1 MKINSFTSVFFRSLL
16 LRFILICPLLLF
28 IYGCPENWKN
38 ELGVY
43 TLCAYENNWKGN
55 ICVSPAY
62 DPYYDFWDIMNCGSS
77 SECAHSTSKRRL
89 NSEVNPHTI
98 LPIPDDGWKD
108 WNQFDFVFF
117 YGHNNMIVPPHPHD
131 WFSYSNYEGGT
142 WVHKSGYLDDIG
154 WGSTTNFDYYAIR
167 PIDYADELP
176 GALTYLYNEY
186 TSSLLGGMYDY
197 GGGGHFWRDHWY
209 DTAQLLVYDQLGD
222 NDLEWLILHGC
233 QAVITAN
240 EDGSYNPLGLSAF
253 HWVQGK
259 FHIVLGHYKSYYTS
273 DLQPLSGFAYDLKSG
288 VPIQTAYFDVDP
300 DNNTSAIASE
310 TSPFNWATS
319 IMATDRWGN
328 PGPDYS
334 DTSIFSQRWIVPMG
348 TVASHWD

>member
-1 MKINSFTSVFFRSLL
+1 MKKSLL
-16 LRFILICPLLLF
+16 PKLIILCLFLSF
-28 IYGCPENWKN
+28 IYGCPENWRN

-43 TLCAYENNWKGN
+43 TLCNYENNWKGN
-55 ICVSPAY
+55 VCVSSAY
-62 DPYYDFWDIMNCGSS
+62 DPYYDFWDIMNCGST

-98 LPIPDDGWKD
+98 LPIPGDGWKD
-108 WNQFDFVFF
+108 WNRFDFVFF
-117 YGHNNMIVPPHPHD
+117 YGHNNTIVPPHPHD
-131 WFSYSNYEGGT
+131 WFDYSNYEGGA
-142 WVHKSGYLDDIG
+142 WVHKSGYLDEIG
-154 WGSTTNFDYYAIR
+154 WGSTTDFDYYALR

-176 GALTYLYNEY
+176 GALTYLYSEY

-209 DTAQLLVYDQLGD
+209 DPAQLLVYDQLGD

-273 DLQPLSGFAYDLKSG
+273 DLQPLAGFAYDLKSG

-310 TSPFNWATS
+310 TSPFNWANS

-334 DTSIFSQRWIVPMG
+334 DTSIFSQRWIVPLG